1 MWQGTACDAGMRRE
15 MHLVAENVVEV
26 VIFSGLSENFQI
38 KIYRSLV
45 IRSYFW
51 QNLFPLQR
59 VERMQPL
66 KSQMIKSHIGFK
78 T

>member
-1 MWQGTACDAGMRRE
+1 M
-15 MHLVAENVVEV
+15 VEV

-66 KSQMIKSHIGFK
+66 KSQMIKSGPI
-78 T
+78 